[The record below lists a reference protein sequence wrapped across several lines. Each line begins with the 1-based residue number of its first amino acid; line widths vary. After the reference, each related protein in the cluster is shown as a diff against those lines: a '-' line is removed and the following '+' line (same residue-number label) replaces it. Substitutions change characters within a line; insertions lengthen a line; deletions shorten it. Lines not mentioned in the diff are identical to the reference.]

1 MQATARSR
9 EDMSTRV
16 KLHSASLRLSGLA
29 ASELTVPALALVQGC
44 LIMIILLIQKPNF

>member
-9 EDMSTRV
+9 EDMSTGV

-29 ASELTVPALALVQGC
+29 ASELALPVLALVQGC
-44 LIMIILLIQKPNF
+44 LIIILTQKPNC